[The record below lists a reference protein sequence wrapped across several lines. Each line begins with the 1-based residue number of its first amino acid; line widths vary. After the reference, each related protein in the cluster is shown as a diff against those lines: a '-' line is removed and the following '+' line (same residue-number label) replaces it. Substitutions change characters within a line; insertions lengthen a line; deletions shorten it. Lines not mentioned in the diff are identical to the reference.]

1 MGADPRADRYFNVI
15 KQAYDY
21 DENGAYVKHWLPKLT
36 NVSLDY
42 VHCPFRMGL
51 ADMKR
56 FGCVIGTDY
65 PAPIVKMKNEWKP
78 SQRNKVNKFAA
89 KSKYSK

>member
-1 MGADPRADRYFNVI
+1 MGADPRADRYFSVI

-21 DENGAYVKHWLPKLT
+21 DENGAYVKHWLPKLA

-89 KSKYSK
+89 KSKHSK